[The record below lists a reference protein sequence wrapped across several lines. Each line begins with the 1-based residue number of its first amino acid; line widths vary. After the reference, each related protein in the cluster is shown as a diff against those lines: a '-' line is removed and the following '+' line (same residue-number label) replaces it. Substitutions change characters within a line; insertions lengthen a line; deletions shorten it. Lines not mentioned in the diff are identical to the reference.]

1 MQKDMCTFPRMCV
14 CISVCVP
21 RYGGSNMKNE
31 LLPHKHKQNWKG
43 DRNTK
48 QTVSGLLAVISSA
61 YLAMME
67 NIAFS
72 TLNRFAV
79 PCGWKQF

>member
-1 MQKDMCTFPRMCV
+1 MNCYHTNKT
-14 CISVCVP
+14 
-21 RYGGSNMKNE
+21 GKETGTLN
-31 LLPHKHKQNWKG
+31 KQNWKG

-61 YLAMME
+61 CLAMME